1 MHYLRTVLEREMVG
15 IIIPILQLSKAKA
28 VSLVIYRKVNDFPE
42 IMQVA
47 SGKDFPTAR
56 HEK

>member
-15 IIIPILQLSKAKA
+15 IIIPILQLSKTEA

-42 IMQVA
+42 ITQVA
-47 SGKDFPTAR
+47 SGKDLLTAR

>member
-1 MHYLRTVLEREMVG
+1 MVG
-15 IIIPILQLSKAKA
+15 IIIPILQLSKTEA

-42 IMQVA
+42 IVQVA
-47 SGKDFPTAR
+47 SGKDLLVAR

>member
-15 IIIPILQLSKAKA
+15 IIIPILQLSETEA

-47 SGKDFPTAR
+47 SGKDLLTAR

>member
-1 MHYLRTVLEREMVG
+1 MVG
-15 IIIPILQLSKAKA
+15 IVIPILQLSKTEA

-47 SGKDFPTAR
+47 SGKDFLTAR